1 MPDRENVATAVEKYF
16 EENNAAYPFNTIYRY
31 EFNTNLEAEKEI
43 DLKCDIYDELSKK
56 GENRAEDD
64 MLFTYLNCE
73 SRAEN
78 KADFLSSYGGL
89 FFLGILLSIV
99 FIFAAVLI
107 IYYKQISEGYED
119 ASRFEIMQN
128 IGMTKKEIK
137 RSINSQLLTVFYL
150 PLLLSGVH
158 LAFAFPIIRKI
169 LLLLN
174 LTNISLFFGIT
185 VISFVAF
192 ALFYAIVY
200 KLTSNAYYKIV
211 SEHR

>member
-1 MPDRENVATAVEKYF
+1 
-16 EENNAAYPFNTIYRY
+16 
-31 EFNTNLEAEKEI
+31 
-43 DLKCDIYDELSKK
+43 
-56 GENRAEDD
+56 

-89 FFLGILLSIV
+89 FFLGIFLSIV

-158 LAFAFPIIRKI
+158 LAFAFPIIRQI

-174 LTNISLFFGIT
+174 
-185 VISFVAF
+185 
-192 ALFYAIVY
+192 
-200 KLTSNAYYKIV
+200 
-211 SEHR
+211 

>member
-1 MPDRENVATAVEKYF
+1 M
-16 EENNAAYPFNTIYRY
+16 
-31 EFNTNLEAEKEI
+31 
-43 DLKCDIYDELSKK
+43 
-56 GENRAEDD
+56 
-64 MLFTYLNCE
+64 
-73 SRAEN
+73 
-78 KADFLSSYGGL
+78 
-89 FFLGILLSIV
+89 

-128 IGMTKKEIK
+128 VGMTKKEIK

-169 LLLLN
+169 LLLFN

-200 KLTSNAYYKIV
+200 KFTSNAYYKIV